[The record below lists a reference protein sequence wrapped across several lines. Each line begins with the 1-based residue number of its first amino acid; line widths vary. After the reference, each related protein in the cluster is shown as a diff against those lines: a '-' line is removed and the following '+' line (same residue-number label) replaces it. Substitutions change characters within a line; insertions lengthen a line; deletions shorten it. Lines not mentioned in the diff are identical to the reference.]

1 MWYRCLDS
9 HLRSVRPFVV
19 VVCIE
24 IGNAVGKCWARGFF
38 RGHEKENEPKQEMKC
53 ETTTGV
59 IAYSSQNTGL
69 LCNWM
74 RIQSLAS
81 TYLGGIVSPV
91 GERPS

>member
-59 IAYSSQNTGL
+59 IDYIL
-69 LCNWM
+69 LPKHRVAVQLNANP
-74 RIQSLAS
+74 ITS
-81 TYLGGIVSPV
+81 
-91 GERPS
+91 